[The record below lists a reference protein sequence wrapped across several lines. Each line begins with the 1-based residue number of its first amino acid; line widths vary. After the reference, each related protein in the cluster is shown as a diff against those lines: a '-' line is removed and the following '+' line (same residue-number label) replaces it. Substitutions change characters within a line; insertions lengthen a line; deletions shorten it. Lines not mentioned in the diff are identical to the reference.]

1 MSINRV
7 GRQIEFECDSCPE
20 TFKGEPGEDFADVL
34 SAAKREGWAIRKI
47 ANEWL
52 HGCPKCGVP
61 T

>member
-1 MSINRV
+1 MIDRQG
-7 GRQIEFECDSCPE
+7 GRILVECDSCDE
-20 TFKGEPGEDFADVL
+20 VLDTDTADFD
-34 SAAKREGWAIRKI
+34 AAREAMKREGWRARKI